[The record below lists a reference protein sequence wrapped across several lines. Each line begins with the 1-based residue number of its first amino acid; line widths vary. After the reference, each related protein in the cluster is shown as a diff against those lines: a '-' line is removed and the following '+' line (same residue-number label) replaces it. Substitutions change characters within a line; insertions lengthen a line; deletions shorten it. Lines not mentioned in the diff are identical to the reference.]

1 MDKQEIGGL
10 GLSRRSVEQLERVI
24 DTADT
29 VHYPAHLMIGGWR
42 MFFAA
47 ILLAAYGVCY
57 GLWWVGD
64 SIYRFGVMHT
74 VADICHYLTGLVKDF
89 PFVSVTVALVVLV
102 PVFLVLLPIFRWFTE
117 LLTIIWFSLFSP
129 FVRAPRPGL
138 ITAAEILT
146 RGYDPDDFDFEQ
158 INGVIYGRKRERKQ

>member
-1 MDKQEIGGL
+1 MDKREIGGL
-10 GLSRRSVEQLERVI
+10 GLSPRSVEQLERVI

-29 VHYPAHLMIGGWR
+29 VLYPAHLMIGGWR

-47 ILLAAYGVCY
+47 VLLAAYGLCY
-57 GLWWVGD
+57 GLWWVCD
-64 SIYRFGVMHT
+64 SIYHFGVLHT
-74 VADICHYLTGLVKDF
+74 VADAYHNTAALVSEF
-89 PFVSVTVALVVLV
+89 PFASAIVVLVVVV
-102 PVFLVLLPIFRWFTE
+102 PVFLALLPIFRWFTE
-117 LLTIIWFSLFSP
+117 LLMTIWFSLSSP

-158 INGVIYGRKRERKQ
+158 IDGVVYGRRRGA

>member
-1 MDKQEIGGL
+1 MDKREIGGL

-29 VHYPAHLMIGGWR
+29 VLYPAHLVIGGWR

-47 ILLAAYGVCY
+47 VLLAGYGVCY
-57 GLWWVGD
+57 GLWWVCD
-64 SIYRFGVMHT
+64 SIYQYGVMIT
-74 VADICHYLTGLVKDF
+74 VADIFHSVAGLVKDF
-89 PFVSVTVALVVLV
+89 PFGFAVAALVIGIPLCLV
-102 PVFLVLLPIFRWFTE
+102 FLPIFRWFTE
-117 LLTIIWFSLFSP
+117 LLMTIWFSLFSP

-158 INGVIYGRKRERKQ
+158 IDGVAYGRRKGT

>member
-1 MDKQEIGGL
+1 
-10 GLSRRSVEQLERVI
+10 
-24 DTADT
+24 
-29 VHYPAHLMIGGWR
+29 

-47 ILLAAYGVCY
+47 VILAVYGLCY
-57 GLWWVGD
+57 GLWWVFD
-64 SIYRFGVMHT
+64 SIYHFGLMHT
-74 VADICHYLTGLVKDF
+74 VANAYHNAAALVSAF
-89 PFVSVTVALVVLV
+89 PFMSVIVVLVVVV
-102 PVFLVLLPIFRWFTE
+102 PVFLILLPIFRWFTE

-158 INGVIYGRKRERKQ
+158 INGVIYGRKKERRQ

>member
-1 MDKQEIGGL
+1 MDKQQIGSL

-29 VHYPAHLMIGGWR
+29 VLYPAHLVIGGWR

-47 ILLAAYGVCY
+47 VILAVSGICY
-57 GLWWVGD
+57 GAWWVCT
-64 SIYRFGVMHT
+64 SIYHHGVLHT
-74 VADICHYLTGLVKDF
+74 VTDAYHNTAALLREF
-89 PFVSVTVALVVLV
+89 PFGSAIVVLVVLV

-117 LLTIIWFSLFSP
+117 LLMAVWLSHFA
-129 FVRAPRPGL
+129 FVRPPRPGL

-146 RGYDPDDFDFEQ
+146 RGLDPDDFDFEQ
-158 INGVIYGRKRERKQ
+158 IDGVMYGRRRGT